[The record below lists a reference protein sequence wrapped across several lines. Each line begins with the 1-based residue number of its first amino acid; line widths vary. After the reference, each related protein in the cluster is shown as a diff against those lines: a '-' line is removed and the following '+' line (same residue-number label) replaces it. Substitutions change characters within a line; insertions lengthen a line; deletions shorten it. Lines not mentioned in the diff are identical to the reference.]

1 MLSQTPFSFFS
12 PLCYFLWGIQ
22 LNPHSAS
29 FMSLKNKL
37 LSIDNHL
44 LVFFFFFLIV
54 HPFSPQDFTI
64 KSSQF
69 QQNIS
74 LNVSLVNLVFIP
86 TICPLNSHHLS
97 T

>member
-37 LSIDNHL
+37 LSINNHL
-44 LVFFFFFLIV
+44 LVFFFFFFIC
-54 HPFSPQDFTI
+54 PSFFSPRFYNKI
-64 KSSQF
+64 FSIPAKYFSQCKLSESG
-69 QQNIS
+69 IY
-74 LNVSLVNLVFIP
+74 LNNMPS
-86 TICPLNSHHLS
+86 
-97 T
+97 

>member
-29 FMSLKNKL
+29 FVSLKNKL

-44 LVFFFFFLIV
+44 LVCFFFFLIC
-54 HPFSPQDFTI
+54 PSFFSPRFYNKI
-64 KSSQF
+64 FSIPAKYFSQCKPSESGIYP
-69 QQNIS
+69 NNMPS
-74 LNVSLVNLVFIP
+74 
-86 TICPLNSHHLS
+86 
-97 T
+97 